1 MRLLVTG
8 RAGFTG
14 SPFLRALLSPT
25 PLSAPRAVT
34 VLDPAACSGRAGPP
48 PFAGRSCV
56 DHVPGD
62 VHDRPLVHELMRHHE
77 LVVHLAEEPD
87 AGRAVSVDLP
97 ATRTLLQS
105 AVHAGVTRFVYV
117 YDHYRAL
124 RLTLGG
130 GEAGQVHDLGGGTE
144 LTAAE
149 LTGRLLAE
157 CGTPGG
163 AR

>member
-14 SPFLRALLSPT
+14 SPFLRALLSAT
-25 PLSAPRAVT
+25 PVSAPRAVT
-34 VLDPAACSGRAGPP
+34 VLDPSAGRGPAGPP
-48 PFAGRSCV
+48 PFAGRACV

-62 VHDRPLVHELMRHHE
+62 VHDGPLVQELMRHHE
-77 LVVHLAEEPD
+77 LVVHLAEEPE
-87 AGRAVSVDLP
+87 AARTGSDLP
-97 ATRTLLQS
+97 GTRTLLRS

-124 RLTLGG
+124 RLTLDGG
-130 GEAGQVHDLGGGTE
+130 AAGQVHDLGDGAE

-157 CGTPGG
+157 CGRSGG

>member
-14 SPFLRALLSPT
+14 SPFLRALLFP
-25 PLSAPRAVT
+25 APIGAPHAVT
-34 VLDPAACSGRAGPP
+34 VLDPSAGSGPGRPL
-48 PFAGRSCV
+48 PFDGRSCL

-62 VHDRPLVHELMRHHE
+62 VHDRPLVQELMRHHE
-77 LVVHLAEEPD
+77 LVVHLAEEP
-87 AGRAVSVDLP
+87 AVDRTAVADLP
-97 ATRTLLQS
+97 GTRTLLQT

-130 GEAGQVHDLGGGTE
+130 GEAGQVHDLGGGSE

-157 CGTPGG
+157 CGRSGG
-163 AR
+163 TR

>member
-14 SPFLRALLSPT
+14 SPFLRALLSTT
-25 PLSAPRAVT
+25 PVSTPRAVT
-34 VLDPAACSGRAGPP
+34 VLDPSAGSGPAGPP
-48 PFAGRSCV
+48 PFAGRSCI

-62 VHDRPLVHELMRHHE
+62 LHDRPLIQELMRHHE

-87 AGRAVSVDLP
+87 AARAAAVDLP
-97 ATRTLLQS
+97 GTRTLLQS

-130 GEAGQVHDLGGGTE
+130 GAAGQVHDLGDGAE

-157 CGTPGG
+157 CGRSGG
-163 AR
+163 VR